1 MSGFRG
7 RRAPRD
13 LRTVSGR
20 DADDGRATAR
30 GEAQQLGGNPHAV
43 NGSWEIAKPRLID
56 RGRLDPTHPA
66 ADLLRVHAR
75 ALSSLLCLCLVCLT
89 CHRLSHDLSTCVR
102 SASLR
107 WRSGNQHDQVSLFPN
122 PRLDLQRYRGAPHHS
137 PCARCRQ
144 QLAAEIVGW
153 WCNTSGRVTSALH
166 CARGH
171 EDRLFTM

>member
-1 MSGFRG
+1 MAALLPG
-7 RRAPRD
+7 
-13 LRTVSGR
+13 
-20 DADDGRATAR
+20 AR
-30 GEAQQLGGNPHAV
+30 LSSWGGNPHAV
-43 NGSWEIAKPRLID
+43 NGSWEIARPQLID
-56 RGRLDPTHPA
+56 RSRLDPTQPA

-107 WRSGNQHDQVSLFPN
+107 WRSSNQHDQVSLFPN

-144 QLAAEIVGW
+144 QSAADRGGLVVRHERLGHLRA
-153 WCNTSGRVTSALH
+153 TLRTR
-166 CARGH
+166 ARGSVVH
-171 EDRLFTM
+171 DVMSDDNALQA

>member
-1 MSGFRG
+1 MLTMAALLPGARLSSWG
-7 RRAPRD
+7 RN
-13 LRTVSGR
+13 L
-20 DADDGRATAR
+20 
-30 GEAQQLGGNPHAV
+30 HAV
-43 NGSWEIAKPRLID
+43 NGSWEIVRPQLID
-56 RGRLDPTHPA
+56 RSRLDPTQPA

-89 CHRLSHDLSTCVR
+89 CHRLSHELSTCVP
-102 SASLR
+102 SASLG
-107 WRSGNQHDQVSLFPN
+107 WRSFDQHDQVSLFLN
-122 PRLDLQRYRGAPHHS
+122 PRLDLQRCRGAPHHS

-153 WCNTSGRVTSALH
+153 WCNTSGRVTSALP